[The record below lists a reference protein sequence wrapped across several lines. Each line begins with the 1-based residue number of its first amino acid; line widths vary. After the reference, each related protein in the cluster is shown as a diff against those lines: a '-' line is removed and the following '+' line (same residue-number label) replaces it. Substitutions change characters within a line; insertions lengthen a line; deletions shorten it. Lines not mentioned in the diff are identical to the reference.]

1 MNISQEAEKELV
13 SLGRS
18 EALRDDMDKL
28 KSSWLSS
35 FIRSGRIDV
44 DLYIEFVSQ
53 FNEFINHRPKPFR
66 PMIEKDMK
74 L

>member
-1 MNISQEAEKELV
+1 MNVSQEAEKELV

-28 KSSWLSS
+28 KSTWQSP
-35 FIRSGRIDV
+35 FIRNGAIDT
-44 DLYIEFVSQ
+44 DLYIEFVQ
-53 FNEFINHRPKPFR
+53 EFNEFINHQPKPFR
-66 PMIEKDMK
+66 PMIEKDMR

>member
-1 MNISQEAEKELV
+1 MNISQEAEKELLT
-13 SLGRS
+13 LGLS
-18 EALRDDMDKL
+18 EELRNDMDRL
-28 KSSWLSS
+28 KSSWQSP
-35 FIRSGRIDV
+35 FIRDGGIDV

-53 FNEFINHRPKPFR
+53 FNEFINHQPKPFQ

>member
-1 MNISQEAEKELV
+1 MNISLKAEKELV
-13 SLGRS
+13 MLGRS
-18 EALRDDMDKL
+18 EELRADMDKL
-28 KSSWLSS
+28 KSTWQSP
-35 FIRSGRIDV
+35 FISNGKIDA

-53 FNEFINHRPKPFR
+53 FNEFINHQPKPFR

>member
-1 MNISQEAEKELV
+1 MNISRKAEKELV

-18 EALRDDMDKL
+18 ETLRDDIDKL
-28 KSSWLSS
+28 KSSWQSP
-35 FIRSGRIDV
+35 FVRNGEVDV
-44 DLYIEFVSQ
+44 DLFIEFLSQ
-53 FNEFINHRPKPFR
+53 FNEFINHQPKPFR

>member
-1 MNISQEAEKELV
+1 MNISHAAEKELV

-18 EALRDDMDKL
+18 KELRDDMDNL
-28 KSSWLSS
+28 KSRWQAP
-35 FIRSGRIDV
+35 FVRNGEIDV
-44 DLYIEFVSQ
+44 DLYIEFVEQ
-53 FNEFINHRPKPFR
+53 FNEFINHQPKPFR

>member
-1 MNISQEAEKELV
+1 MNISREVEKELV

-18 EALRDDMDKL
+18 EALREDMDRL
-28 KSSWLSS
+28 KSAWHSP
-35 FIRSGRIDV
+35 FIRNGSIDV

-53 FNEFINHRPKPFR
+53 FNEFINHQPKPFR